1 MTLSPCRS
9 DFQHNAGGGEFQAP
23 AFLKMWH
30 VVLLLVLQSCEL
42 VQAEPIGLF
51 YFSELSEHREQ
62 DGDDS
67 QDPEWTVSN

>member
-1 MTLSPCRS
+1 M
-9 DFQHNAGGGEFQAP
+9 
-23 AFLKMWH
+23 FLH
-30 VVLLLVLQSCEL
+30 VLQSCEL